1 MCGLSLGCSTLIS
14 PSSIANKQ
22 RILDLES
29 RQQLSAPDFKQDP
42 RLRGPSLM
50 PNHPPT
56 SVSHP
61 VDSGLVEVDLSEE
74 GVSAATQLESAT
86 ITDIEGQDEVGVQS
100 SSSS

>member
-1 MCGLSLGCSTLIS
+1 
-14 PSSIANKQ
+14 
-22 RILDLES
+22 
-29 RQQLSAPDFKQDP
+29 
-42 RLRGPSLM
+42 M